1 MKAAINKSIPSALA
15 SIVMEIEPLPENDK
29 LQMLDAIRKRK
40 LVLAAYKLDRRVKK
54 NKIGINEIVSEV
66 KKVRKSR
73 NRNGAK

>member
-1 MKAAINKSIPSALA
+1 MKTALNKSTPSALA

-40 LVLAAYKLDRRVKK
+40 LVLAAYKLDCRVKK
-54 NKIGINEIVSEV
+54 NTISINEIVSEV

-73 NRNGAK
+73 SRVFL

>member
-1 MKAAINKSIPSALA
+1 MKTALNRSTPSALA

-54 NKIGINEIVSEV
+54 NTISINEIVSEV

-73 NRNGAK
+73 SRVFL

>member
-1 MKAAINKSIPSALA
+1 MKTALNKNTPSALA

-40 LVLAAYKLDRRVKK
+40 LVLAAYKLDRKVKK
-54 NKIGINEIVSEV
+54 NSIGINEIIDEV

-73 NRNGAK
+73 SRNGAK

>member
-1 MKAAINKSIPSALA
+1 MKVAINKRIPSALA

>member
-1 MKAAINKSIPSALA
+1 MKTALNKSTPSALA

-54 NKIGINEIVSEV
+54 NTISINEIVSEV
-66 KKVRKSR
+66 KKVRKRRS
-73 NRNGAK
+73 KVFL

>member
-1 MKAAINKSIPSALA
+1 MKTALNKSTPSALA

-54 NKIGINEIVSEV
+54 NTISINEIVSEV

-73 NRNGAK
+73 IRVFL

>member
-1 MKAAINKSIPSALA
+1 MKTALNRSTPSALA

-54 NKIGINEIVSEV
+54 NTISINEIVSEV

-73 NRNGAK
+73 IRVFL

>member
-1 MKAAINKSIPSALA
+1 MKTALNKSTPSALA

-54 NKIGINEIVSEV
+54 NTISINEIVSEV

-73 NRNGAK
+73 SRVFL